1 MRRMKRRGRGARK
14 KLMRRAAFIQP
25 ETWVK
30 KRRRS
35 RARRRKRWM
44 PEGSRSILV
53 IHSGMVYS
61 LILPPRLLSPG
72 HASVAHLGVVR
83 ATNEVNVGSCEPSV
97 GSAGLRIS
105 ASFWSGPL
113 RSVDVK
119 KATQEAVV
127 FDVFVRLGCEENSR
141 LTLFDI
147 ERKIYLRLSS
157 RQQSFLTKAF
167 FTPHI
172 SL

>member
-1 MRRMKRRGRGARK
+1 
-14 KLMRRAAFIQP
+14 MRRAAFIQP

-44 PEGSRSILV
+44 PKGSRSILV

-61 LILPPRLLSPG
+61 LILLLRPLRLLSPG

-97 GSAGLRIS
+97 GSARLRTS
-105 ASFWSGPL
+105 ASFWSAGLL
-113 RSVDVK
+113 RSVDMK

-127 FDVFVRLGCEENSR
+127 FDVFVRWTGEEYRR
-141 LTLFDI
+141 LTLF
-147 ERKIYLRLSS
+147 ERKIYPRLSS
-157 RQQSFLTKAF
+157 IIVIQWSFLIKAF
-167 FTPHI
+167 FSA
-172 SL
+172 SLYRSVFCIFVTN